1 MERSTDEDDG
11 GHQPS
16 SVPLNISS
24 DEEPG
29 SAAVV
34 VPPPKKKQ
42 QQAITSMFHATSSS
56 SSASQSSKAAASS
69 VFNAFASF
77 GVKEALKITAQ
88 KNNAFSTLLRRRSS
102 VAVVASFGVILNIR

>member
-1 MERSTDEDDG
+1 MNNFPNHPFIMERSTDEDDG
-11 GHQPS
+11 CHQPS

-42 QQAITSMFHATSSS
+42 QQAITSKSHATSSS
-56 SSASQSSKAAASS
+56 FQHFEPF
-69 VFNAFASF
+69 FNAFASF
-77 GVKEALKITAQ
+77 GVTVALK
-88 KNNAFSTLLRRRSS
+88 KR
-102 VAVVASFGVILNIR
+102 

>member
-16 SVPLNISS
+16 SAPLNISS

-42 QQAITSMFHATSSS
+42 QQAITSKSHATSSS
-56 SSASQSSKAAASS
+56 FQHFEPF
-69 VFNAFASF
+69 FNAFASF

-102 VAVVASFGVILNIR
+102 VAVVASFGVILNIRLRSYN